1 MSTAMKAPKKTF
13 FGLVPPGIFLSA
25 LAVISLAGFS
35 ETPEEVAPGKLV
47 VIRMIDK
54 STAEWRFEPE
64 EVTVSPGDTVRW
76 VQDDIVP
83 HNVEFKETPKGAKL
97 GEAMLGPFLLTRG
110 DAYELVIDDR
120 FAAGSYP
127 YVCTA
132 HFALGQK
139 GVLTV
144 SE

>member
-1 MSTAMKAPKKTF
+1 MKAPAKIRS
-13 FGLVPPGIFLSA
+13 GLIMSGILLST
-25 LAVISLAGFS
+25 LAVGSLAGS
-35 ETPEEVAPGKLV
+35 SIPAEDAAQGKLV
-47 VIRMIDK
+47 TIRMIDK

-64 EVTVSPGDTVRW
+64 NVTVSPGDTVRW
-76 VQDDIVP
+76 MQEDIAP
-83 HNVEFKETPKGAKL
+83 HNVEFKNTPKAAKL

-110 DAYELVIDDR
+110 ETYELVIDDR
-120 FAAGSYP
+120 FAPGPYA

-144 SE
+144 SD